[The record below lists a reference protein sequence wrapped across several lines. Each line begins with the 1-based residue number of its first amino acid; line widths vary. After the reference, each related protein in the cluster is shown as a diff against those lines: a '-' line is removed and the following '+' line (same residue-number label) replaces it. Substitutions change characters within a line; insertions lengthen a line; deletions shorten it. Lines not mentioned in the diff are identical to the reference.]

1 MPDGL
6 MMLSSR
12 AVCDSVLNTEV
23 LDIAICAP
31 DERDPDVPSRVAFL
45 RYIAS
50 LHSSDAENMLSRYLV
65 GIVNDYGDAYA
76 EWYKTLQCTVEQLL
90 CPTTEMT
97 RLDPSPADSK
107 EDVAGSA
114 TQAGSTFVRN
124 PDVGNTGAPA
134 DPKRH
139 KSGPEIE
146 DDLGEHG
153 WDDAWYRVSLK
164 QANTSNTDEE
174 VEVSSQL
181 KSESQLFIL
190 QQENDSSFAC
200 RGPNHDENEDDS
212 DAEDSV
218 TVRTMLSIIED
229 DVQSDDTK
237 STVATSSL
245 TSDLPVSDSNFFMGG
260 PTNTG
265 ELRLFSNPSTV
276 GLYPDSPDQEYSED
290 RTLNSPLNAASE
302 DPSRKASDKTTVS
315 PGAQTRIDADKLMDM
330 LRTSKDK
337 LIKAIDDHFEVVA
350 EVLQKA
356 KNGSEDSVPLPARK
370 ISVPANM
377 PSQAVPSSLP
387 SANASY
393 IFCL

>member
-1 MPDGL
+1 M
-6 MMLSSR
+6 
-12 AVCDSVLNTEV
+12 
-23 LDIAICAP
+23 
-31 DERDPDVPSRVAFL
+31 
-45 RYIAS
+45 
-50 LHSSDAENMLSRYLV
+50 
-65 GIVNDYGDAYA
+65 A
-76 EWYKTLQCTVEQLL
+76 EWEICGAIADLLCRKVEQLL

-97 RLDPSPADSK
+97 RLDPSPTDTK

-114 TQAGSTFVRN
+114 TQAGSTFGVKRSLSS

-164 QANTSNTDEE
+164 QRSLIDQRPGCVPRKANTSNTDEE
-174 VEVSSQL
+174 VE
-181 KSESQLFIL
+181 
-190 QQENDSSFAC
+190 ENDSSFAC

-212 DAEDSV
+212 DAEDSI
-218 TVRTMLSIIED
+218 TVWTMLSSIED
-229 DVQSDDTK
+229 DVQVGPQRSGLSDDTK